1 MAHVANNRITT
12 VLAADDRF
20 SRPLAATVR
29 SIVSQLSP
37 GRGLDLYLC
46 DMGITARAC
55 RVR

>member
-1 MAHVANNRITT
+1 MADSRIAA

-37 GRGLDLYLC
+37 
-46 DMGITARAC
+46 AWAPSN
-55 RVR
+55 VRNSKNTPSS